1 MKNPDVEGTM
11 YRIKA
16 FDRVLNIQRTVLP
29 RDFRLNPM
37 ALLVLAVFVAG
48 GIAWQLLSPLPLGTL
63 GLVEVAGSVLV
74 FALALFLFP
83 SWALTLVFIA
93 ALWIRLV
100 ALSEAHLWPLQTLT
114 TLGFLLAPG
123 FQIAYHWE
131 KSVILRL
138 GRFHR
143 LRGPGVFLLFP
154 FVDRVTRFVDT
165 RIRATDFSAEK
176 TITMDTVPVHVDALA
191 FWMIWDAPKAV
202 LEVENFLE
210 AVVLS
215 AQTALRDSIGRHE
228 LADLLSERER
238 LGKEIQQVLDRKT
251 NPWGITI
258 LSIEITDIIIPKEL
272 ENAMSKRAQAERE
285 RQSRVIL
292 GTAEIEISEKF
303 VKAAERYKDNPT
315 ALHLRAMNM
324 IYEGIKQHGTIVL
337 LPSGALSSMSL
348 SGTLDDLAHGK
359 MQDLLARGTGTEK
372 PGGQD
377 GTQLDQSDQTKE
389 DSADDQG

>member
-1 MKNPDVEGTM
+1 MF
-11 YRIKA
+11 RIKS
-16 FDRVLNIQRTVLP
+16 FDRIRNIQRTMLP
-29 RDFRLNPM
+29 RDFRFNPL
-37 ALLVLAVFVAG
+37 ALLVLALFLGAG
-48 GIAWQLLSPLPLGTL
+48 IVWQLSSPLPLGA
-63 GLVEVAGSVLV
+63 VELSALAGSVLG
-74 FALALFLFP
+74 FALVLLLFP
-83 SWALTLVFIA
+83 SWALILVFVGG
-93 ALWIRLV
+93 LWIGRV
-100 ALSEAHLWPLQTLT
+100 ALSMGHLWPLLSLT
-114 TLGFLLAPG
+114 SLGFLLAPG
-123 FQIAYHWE
+123 MQLAYQWE
-131 KSVILRL
+131 KAVILRL

-143 LRGPGVFLLFP
+143 LRGPGVFLLVP
-154 FVDRVTRFVDT
+154 FLDRVTRFVDT

-191 FWMIWDAPKAV
+191 FWMIWDARRAI
-202 LEVENFLE
+202 LEVENYLE

-215 AQTALRDSIGRHE
+215 AQTALRDAIGRNE
-228 LADLLSERER
+228 LSDLLSDRER

-303 VKAAERYKDNPT
+303 VKAAEQYKDNPT

-337 LPSGALSSMSL
+337 LPSGALGSMSL
-348 SGTLDDLAHGK
+348 GGLLDDLAQGRVPERPGAGPRGN
-359 MQDLLARGTGTEK
+359 AREAAPRVGADEE
-372 PGGQD
+372 GG
-377 GTQLDQSDQTKE
+377 
-389 DSADDQG
+389 ADDQR